1 MHGRAVVVL
10 SLAAFASA
18 AALRATDP
26 LLPLI
31 AGSFGTTPGGASAVI
46 TGFAVAYGLL
56 QLVNGP
62 IADRIG
68 KYRMVFWVTAV
79 SAAGNLA
86 CAFAPSLPLL
96 VAARFATGA
105 TVGAIVPLAMAWI
118 GDVVPYER
126 RQAVL
131 ARFLIGHMFGVA
143 FATSASGFVGERY
156 GWQAMFFVLTAL
168 YAITALLLHQE
179 LRGNPHTRE
188 LRPDTGP
195 IADNF
200 RRMAALTRRPWVRVM
215 LATVFV
221 EGALFYG
228 AVAFVALDL
237 HQRFGLSLGAS
248 GSMVAAFAAGGLL
261 YAAVAG
267 RVVPRLGERGLVLAG
282 GILIAL
288 GFLGL
293 AAAPAAGYALP
304 CMVALG
310 SGLYMMHNTLQVHA
324 TQMAPEARGGSL
336 ALFAC
341 SLFTGQSAGVW
352 LASQVVDTA
361 GARPVFVVA
370 AIGLSLL
377 ALDFRRRLGILR
389 QTIAPVGRR
398 GIE

>member
-1 MHGRAVVVL
+1 VHGRAVLLL

-18 AALRATDP
+18 AALRASDP

-31 AGSFGTTPGGASAVI
+31 AGSVATTPGGASAVI

-68 KYRMVFWVTAV
+68 KYRMVFWVTAI
-79 SAAGNLA
+79 SAFGNLA
-86 CAFAPSLPLL
+86 CALAPSLATL
-96 VAARFATGA
+96 VAARFLTGA

-118 GDVVPYER
+118 GDAVPYER

-143 FATSASGFVGERY
+143 FATSVSGFLGERY
-156 GWQAMFFVLTAL
+156 GWQAMFYLLAILYAVTAL
-168 YAITALLLHQE
+168 MLQLE
-179 LRGNPHTRE
+179 LRTNPQTRE
-188 LRPDTGP
+188 ARPGAGG
-195 IADNF
+195 IGAAF
-200 RRMAALTRRPWVRVM
+200 GRMAALTRLAWVRVI
-215 LATVFV
+215 LAIVFL

-228 AVAFVALDL
+228 ALAFVALDL

-248 GSMVAAFAAGGLL
+248 GSMVAAFALGGLL
-261 YAAVAG
+261 YAASAG
-267 RVVPRLGERGLVLAG
+267 RLVPRLGERGLVLG
-282 GILIAL
+282 GGVLIGL

-293 AAAPAAGYALP
+293 VLAPSPGWAFP
-304 CMVALG
+304 CIVGLG
-310 SGLYMMHNTLQVHA
+310 TGIYMLHNTLQVHA
-324 TQMAPEARGGSL
+324 TQMAPAARGGAL

-352 LASQVVDTA
+352 LASHVVDAA

-370 AIGLSLL
+370 ALGLFAL
-377 ALDFRRRLGILR
+377 ALDFRRRLAKLR
-389 QTIAPVGRR
+389 
-398 GIE
+398 

>member
-1 MHGRAVVVL
+1 VHGRAVVIL

-31 AGSFGTTPGGASAVI
+31 AGNFGTTPGGASAVI
-46 TGFAVAYGLL
+46 TGFALAYGLL

-62 IADRIG
+62 IGDRIG
-68 KYRMVFWVTAV
+68 KYRMVFWVTAI
-79 SAAGNLA
+79 SAAGNLL
-86 CAFAPSLPLL
+86 CALAPSLALL

-105 TVGAIVPLAMAWI
+105 TVGAIVPLAMAWL

-131 ARFLIGHMFGVA
+131 ARFLIGHMCGVA
-143 FATSASGFVGERY
+143 FATSASGFLGERY
-156 GWQAMFFVLTAL
+156 GWQAMFYLLTVL
-168 YAITALLLHQE
+168 YALTALLLLVE
-179 LRGNPHTRE
+179 LGRNPLTRTARSDAVPLGE
-188 LRPDTGP
+188 
-195 IADNF
+195 AF
-200 RRMAALTRRPWVRVM
+200 RRMAAQTRRAWVRVT

-228 AVAFVALDL
+228 ALAFVALEL
-237 HQRFGLSLGAS
+237 HQRFGLGLGAS
-248 GSMVAAFAAGGLL
+248 GAMVAAFAAGGLL
-261 YAAVAG
+261 YASVAG

-293 AAAPAAGYALP
+293 AAMRLAGWALP

-310 SGLYMMHNTLQVHA
+310 AGFYMMHNTLQVHA
-324 TQMAPEARGGSL
+324 TQMAPEARGGAL

-352 LASQVVDTA
+352 LASHAVDAA

-377 ALDFRRRLGILR
+377 ALDFRRRLARLR
-389 QTIAPVGRR
+389 RSA
-398 GIE
+398 

>member
-1 MHGRAVVVL
+1 LPGRAVLVL

-18 AALRATDP
+18 AALRATDA

-31 AGSFGTTPGGASAVI
+31 AGSFGTTAGGASAVI

-68 KYRMVFWVTAV
+68 KYRMVFWVTAI
-79 SAAGNLA
+79 SAFGNLA
-86 CAFAPSLPLL
+86 CALAPSLPLL

-118 GDVVPYER
+118 GDAVPYER

-143 FATSASGFVGERY
+143 FATSASGFLGERF
-156 GWQAMFFVLTAL
+156 GWQAMFFLLAAL
-168 YAITALLLHQE
+168 YAATALLLFLE

-188 LRPDTGP
+188 VRHAAGR
-195 IADNF
+195 IGESF
-200 RRMAALTRRPWVRVM
+200 RRMATLTHLPWVRVI
-215 LATVFV
+215 LVTVFV
-221 EGALFYG
+221 EGALLYG
-228 AVAFVALDL
+228 ATAFIALDL

-261 YAAVAG
+261 YATLAG
-267 RVVPRLGERGLVLAG
+267 RVVPRLGERGLVLG
-282 GILIAL
+282 GGLFIAL
-288 GFLGL
+288 GFLVL
-293 AAAPAAGYALP
+293 AAAPAAGWALP
-304 CMVALG
+304 CMIALG
-310 SGLYMMHNTLQVHA
+310 LGVYMFHNTLQVHA
-324 TQMAPEARGGSL
+324 TQMAPEVRGGAL

-352 LASQVVDTA
+352 LASHAVDAA

-370 AIGLSLL
+370 AAGLLLL
-377 ALDFRRRLGILR
+377 ALDFRRRLAKLR
-389 QTIAPVGRR
+389 RTA
-398 GIE
+398 